1 MAALPAL
8 QLPNTR
14 LPGPLRPAKSFTVL
28 STTQEEPSWA
38 PPLLPPHEDDSCR
51 AQGREPHAFSK
62 QVANESHLR
71 SLCQGVAAVHL
82 AASVAGR
89 EARAAG
95 TKQGLSIIDR
105 RTFLCRSYEWRWISR
120 GTWVRGASRPTS
132 SPAEGAHVVHAS
144 FGVGR
149 QSTASTVCHQQGYVP
164 LCSDTRW
171 CTCGGF

>member
-62 QVANESHLR
+62 QVANESHGVGLVSAAR
-71 SLCQGVAAVHL
+71 CSSTKGGVAPSQNLNPSDSESGANLKAVC
-82 AASVAGR
+82 GR
-89 EARAAG
+89 C
-95 TKQGLSIIDR
+95 Q
-105 RTFLCRSYEWRWISR
+105 
-120 GTWVRGASRPTS
+120 
-132 SPAEGAHVVHAS
+132 
-144 FGVGR
+144 
-149 QSTASTVCHQQGYVP
+149 
-164 LCSDTRW
+164 
-171 CTCGGF
+171 

>member
-62 QVANESHLR
+62 QVANESHFCGR
-71 SLCQGVAAVHL
+71 TYGPASGGCTFSSLARHFPPTTQCTSAAFLLMPARMRGHWSVVITQCRREELSKAVWDQHHEVC
-82 AASVAGR
+82 ASSVVLSVGR
-89 EARAAG
+89 PLPGPRWTHPEEAR
-95 TKQGLSIIDR
+95 
-105 RTFLCRSYEWRWISR
+105 Y
-120 GTWVRGASRPTS
+120 
-132 SPAEGAHVVHAS
+132 
-144 FGVGR
+144 
-149 QSTASTVCHQQGYVP
+149 
-164 LCSDTRW
+164 
-171 CTCGGF
+171 